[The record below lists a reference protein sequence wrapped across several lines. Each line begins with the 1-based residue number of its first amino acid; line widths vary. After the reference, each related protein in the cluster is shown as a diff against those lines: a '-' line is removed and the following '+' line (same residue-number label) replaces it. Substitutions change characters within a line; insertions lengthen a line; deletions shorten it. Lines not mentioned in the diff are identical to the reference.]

1 MTHVR
6 SMAPALLQ
14 RLQADNAALR
24 VKLAVA
30 LGDKATAAG
39 ELQRLRAQVVAL
51 AERLSEIEKTMIWW
65 TGD

>member
-1 MTHVR
+1 
-6 SMAPALLQ
+6 MAPALLQ

-39 ELQRLRAQVVAL
+39 ELQRLRAQVVEL
-51 AERLSEIEKTMIWW
+51 AARLSEIEKTMIWW